1 MISGHLKIILFM
13 YVFLAVLVFIA
24 VMAFSLVAMSGGSS
38 LVVYG
43 FSLPWLLLLWSM
55 GTRHAGFSSCGMWA
69 Q

>member
-1 MISGHLKIILFM
+1 M